1 MSTSAPLEEVRSWPL
16 PKRLEFVFLL
26 WDEILDSGTDPGFP
40 DDLKAELDRR
50 WAAYQSIP
58 TDVRT
63 WEQIEARLGSKP

>member
-1 MSTSAPLEEVRSWPL
+1 MNSSAPLDEVRSWPL

-26 WDEILDSGTDPGFP
+26 WDEILDSGARPGLP

-50 WAAYQSIP
+50 WAAFQANP

-63 WEQIEARLGSKP
+63 WEQIESRLGQKP